1 MLTMLATQNASSTAC
16 GAPVRDHSAEMTI
29 FSLTFGGVAYLFFVI
44 RVATRLTTRQ
54 RTLYWD
60 DWTMLLTVLISL
72 PPTIFGPLLDS
83 YGIGKDIWT
92 LPFNDI
98 TNVLRLFILGELF
111 YMIGMALVKIS
122 ILFFFLRMFPVKS
135 LQRVIYVVMG
145 ICAAYGIAFFLATL
159 FQCWVRSTNIAR
171 DHANTYSR
179 FHTAGSSGMANM
191 RVHATTFIFRAGFM
205 RVSTSLS
212 I

>member
-1 MLTMLATQNASSTAC
+1 
-16 GAPVRDHSAEMTI
+16 MTI
-29 FSLTFGGVAYLFFVI
+29 FSLSFGGVAYLLFII

-60 DWTMLLTVLISL
+60 DWTMFLTVLISL
-72 PPTIFGPLLDS
+72 PPTIFGPFLDS
-83 YGIGKDIWT
+83 YGIGKDMWT

-145 ICAAYGIAFFLATL
+145 VCAAYGTAFFFATL
-159 FQCWVRSTNIAR
+159 FQCWVRSSNFGLR
-171 DHANTYSR
+171 HANRCSR
-179 FHTAGSSGMANM
+179 FRTAGNSGMANM
-191 RVHATTFIFRAGFM
+191 RVLATTFTFRGGSM
-205 RVSTSLS
+205 RVSILLL